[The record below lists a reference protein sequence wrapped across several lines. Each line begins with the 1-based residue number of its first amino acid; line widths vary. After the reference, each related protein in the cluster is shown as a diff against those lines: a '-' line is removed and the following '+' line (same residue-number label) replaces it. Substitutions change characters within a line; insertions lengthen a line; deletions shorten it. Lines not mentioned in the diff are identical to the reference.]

1 MLSVFA
7 KATFFQPFLAESRL
21 LHSGNRTGFCC
32 FYSSIRQILEAVR
45 GAKIVFIG
53 EVEPFLRIL
62 TFTNPKGM
70 NILSYVIMVLRKCVR
85 RINFLEMN
93 GLNPFLCRA
102 GYYSAVVSSTAS

>member
-1 MLSVFA
+1 M
-7 KATFFQPFLAESRL
+7 
-21 LHSGNRTGFCC
+21 
-32 FYSSIRQILEAVR
+32 EAVR

-53 EVEPFLRIL
+53 EVEPVLRIL

-93 GLNPFLCRA
+93 GLNPFFDKDKTTTENNVTTLKI
-102 GYYSAVVSSTAS
+102 GLMFYIL